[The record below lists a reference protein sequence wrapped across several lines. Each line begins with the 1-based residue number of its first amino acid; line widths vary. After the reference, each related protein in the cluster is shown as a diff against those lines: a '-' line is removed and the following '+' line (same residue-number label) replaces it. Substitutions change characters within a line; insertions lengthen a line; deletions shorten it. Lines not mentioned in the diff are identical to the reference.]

1 MNEMDFECQ
10 NYLKNV
16 QNNKSKQKKKE
27 EDVLNT
33 VLRLKMESINLYQ
46 DVLN

>member
-16 QNNKSKQKKKE
+16 QNKKQKQKKE
-27 EDVLNT
+27 EDEFNT

>member
-16 QNNKSKQKKKE
+16 QNKKQKQKKRRRW
-27 EDVLNT
+27 VQY
-33 VLRLKMESINLYQ
+33 SIEIENGIH
-46 DVLN
+46 